1 MKLSTAV
8 LACLIASAPLAGQE
22 SSDQSDQDD
31 RNVTGGF
38 RVSAAI
44 PRSIIDRDASFGA
57 AFGLGFMAEWKVG
70 KRVALCPSVEYLFL
84 PAKEEYQS
92 ISNSQGQQAI
102 VFKRSEGSIIKVGA
116 DLACRPDGLW
126 DGPFFFAGGG
136 IEIMTISEYHP
147 SEYYP
152 TETSKDVYS
161 IAYVTFGAG
170 YDFSRY
176 FGVEVRYNN
185 MLPSYEEKYKY
196 SPGADSEQQYSKIG
210 DLNSIQVSVRVRF

>member
-1 MKLSTAV
+1 MKLSTAA
-8 LACLIASAPLAGQE
+8 LACLIATAPLAGQE
-22 SSDQSDQDD
+22 DSGQED

-57 AFGLGFMAEWKVG
+57 AFGLGFIAEWKVG
-70 KRVALCPSVEYLFL
+70 QRVALYPSVEYLFL
-84 PAKEEYQS
+84 PTKEEYQS
-92 ISNSQGQQAI
+92 ITNSQGQQVI
-102 VFKRSEGSIIKVGA
+102 VPKRSEGSLIKIGA
-116 DLACRPDGLW
+116 DLAFRPDGLW

-136 IEIMTISEYHP
+136 IEIMTISEYHA
-147 SEYYP
+147 SQYYP
-152 TETSKDVYS
+152 TATSKDVYS

-196 SPGADSEQQYSKIG
+196 SPGVDSEQQYSKIG